1 MEAEKK
7 ALVRHF
13 RVIATE
19 RTECVREADPDDKWD
34 QGEDRIHVNFHC
46 AMVCPDDT
54 VGGMDAHFVCSE
66 ESDLRAP
73 ACGYSPVVM
82 THCIGSAWDYDE
94 AEVALVVSRYATGST
109 FGRTSG
115 HWEVEGAFSDMG
127 EAKLWASANKE
138 TLEKKHND
146 YFGGLEDVEVFWLP
160 FNNLWV
166 ARFPTA
172 PAGTDIK
179 DEILRGLM
187 LPIDLI
193 DGGSSSSAAE
203 ALLRRASKD
212 KWEWLK

>member
-1 MEAEKK
+1 MKSGMKE
-7 ALVRHF
+7 F
-13 RVIATE
+13 RIIATE
-19 RTECVREADPDDKWD
+19 RIECVRPANPDDEWD
-34 QGEDRIHVNFHC
+34 QGEDRIYVEFHC
-46 AMVCPDDT
+46 AMICPNDT

-66 ESDLRAP
+66 DSDLRAP

-82 THCIGSAWDYDE
+82 MHGSIGNGWDYDE
-94 AEVALVVSRYATGST
+94 DEIVLVVSRYATGST
-109 FGRTSG
+109 SGRTDG

-127 EAKLWASANKE
+127 EAEAWARANKE
-138 TLEKKHND
+138 TLEKKHDD
-146 YFGGLEDVEVFWLP
+146 YFGGLENVEVFWIS

-166 ARFPTA
+166 ARFPAA

-193 DGGSSSSAAE
+193 DGGLSSSAAE